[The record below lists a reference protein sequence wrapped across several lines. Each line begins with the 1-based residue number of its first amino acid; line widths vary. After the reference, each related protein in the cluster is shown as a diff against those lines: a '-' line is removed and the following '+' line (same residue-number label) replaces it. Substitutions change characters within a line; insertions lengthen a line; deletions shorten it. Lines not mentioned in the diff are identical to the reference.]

1 MEIRKI
7 SYGTQKNIP
16 KSESF
21 FYFQY
26 RTIHSVSFV
35 LNVKETL
42 IVSLESF
49 TSFGCVGFAY

>member
-16 KSESF
+16 KSELF

-26 RTIHSVSFV
+26 RNIHPVSLV
-35 LNVKETL
+35 LNVKEML
-42 IVSLESF
+42 IFPMKTFIPSN
-49 TSFGCVGFAY
+49 